1 MNRKVLLIV
10 ISVIFLFQSSILFAQ
25 EKPVVFKMEM
35 KDMVGPAMW
44 RNTQLAI
51 EKARQLNAILFVV
64 DMNTYGGLVE
74 SADSIRTALLNLEIP
89 SVCFINNNAASAGAL
104 IAIACDSIYM
114 RPGASFGAA
123 TVVNETGQA
132 MPDKYQSYMRSTMR
146 ATAEAHGKSAHVKDG
161 DTIWVWHRDPKIAEA
176 MVDSRIVVEGL
187 IDSTKVLSFTPG
199 EAIDN
204 NYCEGTVESLDELLL
219 IYGFQDYDLQEYE
232 LSKLDKLIAW
242 LMNPYLQSVLIMIMI
257 GGIYFELQTP
267 GIGFPIAASLV
278 SALLYFAP
286 LYLEGL
292 ASHWEILIFII
303 GLILLA
309 IEVFAIPG
317 FGVTG
322 ISGIVLLFTGM
333 AMAMVQNADFEFS
346 VAYFTPV
353 FRAFTIVVGSGLL
366 AFLVMLFTADRL
378 FNSPLLKFMTLQTKE
393 DKDLG
398 YMSFDSA
405 LGDLIGEK
413 AVAVTVLRPS
423 GRISIKNKLY
433 DAVSDFGFIEKGTA
447 VKVVRFEHGQ
457 LYVVVDEKV

>member
-1 MNRKVLLIV
+1 
-10 ISVIFLFQSSILFAQ
+10 
-25 EKPVVFKMEM
+25 
-35 KDMVGPAMW
+35 
-44 RNTQLAI
+44 
-51 EKARQLNAILFVV
+51 
-64 DMNTYGGLVE
+64 
-74 SADSIRTALLNLEIP
+74 
-89 SVCFINNNAASAGAL
+89 
-104 IAIACDSIYM
+104 
-114 RPGASFGAA
+114 
-123 TVVNETGQA
+123 
-132 MPDKYQSYMRSTMR
+132 
-146 ATAEAHGKSAHVKDG
+146 
-161 DTIWVWHRDPKIAEA
+161 
-176 MVDSRIVVEGL
+176 
-187 IDSTKVLSFTPG
+187 VLSFTPG

-393 DKDLG
+393 DKELG